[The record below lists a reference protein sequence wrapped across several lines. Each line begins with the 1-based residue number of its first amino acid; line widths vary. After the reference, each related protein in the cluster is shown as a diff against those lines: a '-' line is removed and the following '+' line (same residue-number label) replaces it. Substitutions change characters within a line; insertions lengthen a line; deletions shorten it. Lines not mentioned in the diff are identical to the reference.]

1 MQSRLRLVR
10 TILGARDSI
19 CPNMHR
25 QLSASIWTLL
35 FLSVAIKAWS
45 SGNSRLF
52 RGSPFRIKPIGKL
65 SPKILWAVGDKPK
78 APPHPEGSWN
88 LLGGR
93 VRIIKPFWWAQ
104 PRSILLIFR
113 SGLGKCWFS
122 PNFVGH
128 LGCGSNF
135 SQDAQGP
142 GHHVGLKPHASL
154 RRITQND
161 LRVHTSGQRL

>member
-19 CPNMHR
+19 CPMHR
-25 QLSASIWTLL
+25 QLSASIWTRL

-45 SGNSRLF
+45 SGNSRF
-52 RGSPFRIKPIGKL
+52 RGSPWIKPIGKL

-93 VRIIKPFWWAQ
+93 VRIIKPFWWAGDTSHGQ
-104 PRSILLIFR
+104 YYSFSEVDLGNVGSRLILLGI
-113 SGLGKCWFS
+113 WVVAQTS
-122 PNFVGH
+122 PRMPKVQATT
-128 LGCGSNF
+128 L
-135 SQDAQGP
+135 
-142 GHHVGLKPHASL
+142 V
-154 RRITQND
+154 
-161 LRVHTSGQRL
+161 